1 MAAAPGRPRSS
12 AARYE
17 TIYGVG
23 LLDDLHNYFPAL
35 LYDHSRFSNLTSVFH
50 YVRSQMNQRFNLY
63 SYGAQMYR
71 EDSAPAPTSAPF
83 VFVPPTPRMATAG
96 APAGPPTPIQT
107 TTVRQRFEDP
117 PTPVPGG
124 QEDLTT
130 VVSNLNATRVLLDL
144 LGLGTLAA
152 APMPDLNDPFPPLR
166 RQTAAPGA
174 DLWGPLRGNP
184 FGDQFRAPVVVRPSQ
199 AVIGRNTELVAG
211 NTLPSNTVCTVC
223 QEAISETDQA
233 RRLIPCAHVYHR
245 ACIDQWFARSVFC
258 PTCRHD
264 IREAPVAPAA
274 EPSTTPLE

>member
-1 MAAAPGRPRSS
+1 MDAAPGGRPRSS

-63 SYGAQMYR
+63 GYGAQIYR
-71 EDSAPAPTSAPF
+71 DDLAATAAPF
-83 VFVPPTPRMATAG
+83 VFVPPTPRMAAAG
-96 APAGPPTPIQT
+96 GPAGPHTPIQT

-130 VVSNLNATRVLLDL
+130 VVNNLNATRVLLDL
-144 LGLGTLAA
+144 LGLGTLTA
-152 APMPDLNDPFPPLR
+152 APAPILQDPFPTLR

-174 DLWGPLRGNP
+174 DIWA
-184 FGDQFRAPVVVRPSQ
+184 QFRAPVVVRPSQ
-199 AVIGRNTELVAG
+199 AVIGRNTELVVG
-211 NTLPSNTVCTVC
+211 NMIPSNTVCAVC

-264 IREAPVAPAA
+264 IREAPTPAA
-274 EPSTTPLE
+274 VPSTTPLE